1 MSGPSKAG
9 CQASLENFKRAVV
22 TVEESLKELRFGC
35 QHEHL
40 DCLDALQKL
49 IVEET
54 KQLPTTGT

>member
-1 MSGPSKAG
+1 MSEPSTAG
-9 CQASLENFKRAVV
+9 CEASLEKFRKAVV
-22 TVEESLKELRFGC
+22 TVQQSLKELRVEC

-49 IVEET
+49 ILEET